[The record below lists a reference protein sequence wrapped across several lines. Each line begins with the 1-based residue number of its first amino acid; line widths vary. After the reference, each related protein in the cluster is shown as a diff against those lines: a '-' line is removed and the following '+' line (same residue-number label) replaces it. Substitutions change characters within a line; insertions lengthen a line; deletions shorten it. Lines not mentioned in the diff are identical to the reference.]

1 MMTHILR
8 TGMKIYIWKKLVDP
22 PLNQIKLEFFFGFW
36 LFLAEVAW
44 QIYGNTFIYDE
55 NIDHCKEDA
64 QAIVGD
70 RPKVEN
76 LRITCLV
83 LIFFYVF

>member
-55 NIDHCKEDA
+55 NTVNCKDEYQTA
-64 QAIVGD
+64 LG
-70 RPKVEN
+70 N
-76 LRITCLV
+76 H
-83 LIFFYVF
+83 